1 MLFLRVTL
9 HAKEDNMT
17 TATAQTETTAKTVA
31 RAAVI
36 TWFEIPA
43 TDLERAITFY
53 ENSLAVR
60 MQRDTAWPGM
70 AIFPY
75 EKERPATSGCVVT
88 AKEAQPVDGGV
99 TIYLNCD
106 GKLDA
111 VLGRVVGSNGAI
123 LEAKNHIPG
132 VGWVAQIRD
141 SEGNRVGLH
150 AVV

>member
-1 MLFLRVTL
+1 MS
-9 HAKEDNMT
+9 A
-17 TATAQTETTAKTVA
+17 TATQPISNSAVAVRPTV
-31 RAAVI
+31 V

-43 TDLERAITFY
+43 ADFDRAVHFY
-53 ENSLAVR
+53 EAVFGIQLR
-60 MQRDTAWPGM
+60 RELAWPGL

-75 EKERPATSGCVVT
+75 EQPGVSGAVVES
-88 AKEAQPVDGGV
+88 KNVKPSGIQPSTDGV
-99 TIYLNCD
+99 VVYLNCD

-111 VLGRVVGSNGAI
+111 VLEPRYQLQRSGDRTQ
-123 LEAKNHIPG
+123 KHIPG